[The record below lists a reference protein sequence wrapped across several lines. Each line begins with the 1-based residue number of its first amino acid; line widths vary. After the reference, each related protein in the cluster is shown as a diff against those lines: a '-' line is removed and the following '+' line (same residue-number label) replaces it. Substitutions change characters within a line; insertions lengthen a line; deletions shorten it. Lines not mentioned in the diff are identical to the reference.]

1 MKLSEL
7 KSSGH
12 PKTLLSSFLYFDVS
26 FMIWVLLGALGAFIA
41 QDFALSTAEK
51 GMIVAIPILSGSFF
65 RIVLGLFTD
74 RIGPKKTA
82 VIGMLFTTIPLIWG
96 FIAGTTLSELVLIGI
111 LLGVAGASFAVALP
125 MASRWYPP
133 HLQGVAMGIAGAGNS
148 GTLISTL
155 FGPRLAEIYGWHAVM
170 GLALIPLSLVF
181 LFFIFTAKNAPNQPA
196 PKPLRSYF
204 SVFQVKS
211 AWFFCLLYAITF
223 GGFVGLSSFLSIFF
237 VDQYGISKIHAG
249 DFVTLCVAAGSF
261 FRPIGGLIA
270 DKIGGMKVLLG
281 LFAVIGICL
290 GGVSSL
296 PALPLVITLLFTGM
310 MCLGMGN
317 GAVFQLVPQV
327 FHKEIGIVTG
337 IVGAAGGIG
346 GFFLPNILGSLKEV
360 TGSYMFGFLTISLFV
375 LVVFICLVIS
385 QLKRKKVIINHTISE
400 S

>member
-211 AWFFCLLYAITF
+211 TWFFCLLYAITF

>member
-133 HLQGVAMGIAGAGNS
+133 HLQGVVWGLQVPV
-148 GTLISTL
+148 T
-155 FGPRLAEIYGWHAVM
+155 AEH
-170 GLALIPLSLVF
+170 
-181 LFFIFTAKNAPNQPA
+181 
-196 PKPLRSYF
+196 
-204 SVFQVKS
+204 
-211 AWFFCLLYAITF
+211 
-223 GGFVGLSSFLSIFF
+223 
-237 VDQYGISKIHAG
+237 
-249 DFVTLCVAAGSF
+249 
-261 FRPIGGLIA
+261 
-270 DKIGGMKVLLG
+270 
-281 LFAVIGICL
+281 
-290 GGVSSL
+290 
-296 PALPLVITLLFTGM
+296 
-310 MCLGMGN
+310 
-317 GAVFQLVPQV
+317 
-327 FHKEIGIVTG
+327 
-337 IVGAAGGIG
+337 
-346 GFFLPNILGSLKEV
+346 
-360 TGSYMFGFLTISLFV
+360 
-375 LVVFICLVIS
+375 
-385 QLKRKKVIINHTISE
+385 
-400 S
+400 

>member
-26 FMIWVLLGALGAFIA
+26 FMIWVLLGALGAFIT

-181 LFFIFTAKNAPNQPA
+181 LFFIFTAKDAPNQPA

-211 AWFFCLLYAITF
+211 TWFFCLLYAITF

-261 FRPIGGLIA
+261 FRPIGGLMA

-360 TGSYMFGFLTISLFV
+360 TGSYMFGFLTISLIV

>member
-65 RIVLGLFTD
+65 RIVIGLFTD

-181 LFFIFTAKNAPNQPA
+181 LFFIFTAKDAPNQPA

-211 AWFFCLLYAITF
+211 TWFFCLLYAITF

-281 LFAVIGICL
+281 LFAVICICL